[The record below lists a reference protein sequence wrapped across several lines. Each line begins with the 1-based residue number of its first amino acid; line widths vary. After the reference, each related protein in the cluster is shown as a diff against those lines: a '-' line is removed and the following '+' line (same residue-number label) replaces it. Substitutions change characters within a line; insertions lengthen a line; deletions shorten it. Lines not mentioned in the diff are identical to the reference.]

1 MRTILKNMCGLWLP
15 LPALLWATIAS
26 GADGAPSVRVE
37 SGMLRGQTLAQGG
50 AVFLGIPYAQ
60 APVGELRW
68 RDPQPL
74 AHWRGVREANHYAGA
89 CLQPSMGWNNSLIAT
104 ASEDCLYL
112 NVWTPKLDAAAHLP
126 VMVWIHGGAF
136 VGGSATDP
144 LFSGEH
150 FSAKGVVLVS
160 LNYRLGVLGF
170 LAHPQLSR
178 ESGHGSGNYGLLDQN
193 AALRWV
199 RANISR
205 FGGDASAVTV
215 FGQSA
220 GGGSVTVLLASPR
233 ARGLLRSAIVE
244 SGAMITPTPM
254 QTLAQA
260 EANAVQMM
268 RKQSIQALRR
278 LSGDEL
284 MQRVQQYA
292 MAHHGAN
299 LGPVVDG
306 YVLTEDP
313 VALFARHGEQP
324 LPLII
329 GNNAREGFAP
339 VHDVDLAKVLG
350 EFYAEQAPAAL
361 SVYGGAHAAP
371 DAADPVLGSPA
382 AQWATDSAFRCAAVI
397 TAERHRAGGVPVFE
411 YQFEQSLPG
420 REGEGAAHTY
430 EIPYVFGNL
439 LDSGPLAAPF
449 SAPDRALSDLMMSY
463 WTNFAKHGDPNAA
476 GLPPW
481 PRFEAESRA
490 YLRLSTAASGN
501 AIAAGGLRREACD
514 LYQHR
519 VSQLLEH

>member
-1 MRTILKNMCGLWLP
+1 
-15 LPALLWATIAS
+15 
-26 GADGAPSVRVE
+26 
-37 SGMLRGQTLAQGG
+37 MLRGQGLAQGG

-60 APVGELRW
+60 APVGNLRW

-74 AHWRGVREANHYAGA
+74 AHWQGVREAKHYAGA

-112 NVWTPKLDAAAHLP
+112 NVWTPQLDASAHLP
-126 VMVWIHGGAF
+126 VMVWIHGGGF

-144 LFSGEH
+144 VFSGER
-150 FSAKGVVLVS
+150 FAARGVVLVS

-178 ESGHGSGNYGLLDQN
+178 DSGHGSGNFGLLDQD

-199 RANISR
+199 RANISH

-220 GGGSVTVLLASPR
+220 GGGSVIALLASPR
-233 ARGLLRSAIVE
+233 ARGLLRAAIVE
-244 SGAMITPTPM
+244 SGAMITPLPM

-260 EANAVQMM
+260 EANARQIMG
-268 RKQSIQALRR
+268 QESIQALRR

-292 MAHHGAN
+292 MTHHGVI

-339 VHDVDLAKVLG
+339 VHDADLAKVLG
-350 EFYAEQAPAAL
+350 EFYADQAQTAL
-361 SVYGGAHAAP
+361 NLYVGAHAAP
-371 DAADPVLGSPA
+371 AAIDPVLGSPA
-382 AQWATDSAFRCAAVI
+382 AQWVTDSGFRCAAVM
-397 TAERHRAGGVPVFE
+397 TAERHRAGGAPVFE

-420 REGEGAAHTY
+420 REGEGAGHTY

-449 SAPDRALSDLMMSY
+449 SAPDRALSDLVMDY

-481 PRFEAESRA
+481 PRFEADSRT
-490 YLRLSTAASGN
+490 YLRLSTAAGGD
-501 AIAAGGLRREACD
+501 AIAARGLRREACD

-519 VSQLLEH
+519 VSQLLGH